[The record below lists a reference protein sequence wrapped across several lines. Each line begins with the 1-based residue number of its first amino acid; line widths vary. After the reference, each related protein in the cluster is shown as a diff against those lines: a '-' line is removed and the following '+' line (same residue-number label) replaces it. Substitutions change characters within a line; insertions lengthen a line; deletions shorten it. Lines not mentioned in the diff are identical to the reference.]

1 MALGAMANGWISDR
15 FLHSNRSRGISIFLA
30 LASICSAI
38 MYFLP
43 TSHPLVLPLLFLTG
57 FFVYGPQSGFWAL
70 CPDILG
76 QKRAGTGT
84 GVMNSFAYAF
94 AGLGEPLI
102 GWLVDTNGETGMI
115 FATVAIACIL
125 GAATALFIRR

>member
-1 MALGAMANGWISDR
+1 
-15 FLHSNRSRGISIFLA
+15 
-30 LASICSAI
+30 

-102 GWLVDTNGETGMI
+102 GWLVDTSGETGMI
-115 FATVAIACIL
+115 FATVSIACIV
-125 GAATALFIRR
+125 GATTALFIRR